1 MLQPI
6 EFQCKFCLDIT
17 LAIAAH
23 SSAAISLSMFVI
35 EEWDCDQFW
44 YIFGFCR

>member
-1 MLQPI
+1 MLQAI

-17 LAIAAH
+17 LAIVAH

-44 YIFGFCR
+44 YIFGLCR